1 MADTINFRRP
11 ANDADF
17 SQTKAEKDMMVFKV
31 ITGYSNS
38 FVYELF
44 NREYSNGRGG
54 LNSTGKTAC
63 RQFFTHPKNIA
74 FMSAYEQTLI
84 DATKGAKP
92 RRDSDGDIGETRK
105 DKALKSL
112 LDRAMSLVESGE
124 ELDPDSLKT
133 ITEIFRKTN
142 LLKDE
147 VEQTIKPLRF
157 LPERCGSC
165 RARIFVES
173 AVADGSVLDMCSFCK
188 CRKFAEECG
197 YKFDEKNLLD
207 IPKEVMEHIES
218 KNKVSVADILSGKVD
233 N

>member
-1 MADTINFRRP
+1 MSDSSADTINFRRP

-54 LNSTGKTAC
+54 LNSTGKAAC
-63 RQFFTHPKNIA
+63 RQFFTHPTNIA

-92 RRDSDGDIGETRK
+92 RHDSDSVIGETRK

-112 LDRAMSLVESGE
+112 LDHAMSLVESGE

-142 LLKDE
+142 LLKDDIE
-147 VEQTIKPLRF
+147 VQEAPRRY
-157 LPERCGSC
+157 LPCRCGECLYRS
-165 RARIFVES
+165 FVES
-173 AVADGSVLDMCSFCK
+173 HIETGEIENACLR
-188 CRKFAEECG
+188 CRALKIAQRHGFV
-197 YKFDEKNLLD
+197 YDEKTLLE
-207 IPKEVMEHIES
+207 IPKTDNE
-218 KNKVSVADILSGKVD
+218 NGKEKAQRG
-233 N
+233 